1 LIYINAKALYR
12 KEQTDLKEQIR
23 EVGAGKYDDI
33 LNLDQEFFILT
44 E

>member
-1 LIYINAKALYR
+1 VTYINAKAYR

-23 EVGAGKYDDI
+23 GAGKYDDI
-33 LNLDQEFFILT
+33 LNLDEEFFILT